1 MSKVLITGIAGFIGS
16 SLARVLLAEGAQVR
30 GLDNLSTG
38 TIQNIEE
45 ILPRIDFRHADIL
58 DSHAINSA
66 CEGVDYVFHEAAIP
80 SVPISIQN
88 PMETNRTN
96 LEGTLSML
104 EASRRA
110 SVRRLIYAASSAVY
124 GDSPDLPK
132 VESMLPEPI
141 SPYAVQKAAGE
152 HYLRSYSRI
161 YGLET
166 VSLRYFNVFGPR
178 QDPSSPYSGV
188 LAKFITQML
197 ANEEPTIF
205 GDGEASRDFTFID
218 NVVQANI
225 KVCRAPAKLVV
236 GRAFNIATG
245 YGVTLNEAYR
255 EIRRIIGYSGPVRYA
270 PERAGDIRHSVADIS
285 AARAAFGYEVITQF
299 EAGLEGTISWYR
311 EVTAADCGMMVSA
324 Q

>member
-1 MSKVLITGIAGFIGS
+1 MSKVLVTGIAGFIGS
-16 SLARVLLAEGAQVR
+16 SLARVLLAQGAQVR
-30 GLDNLSTG
+30 GLDNLTTG
-38 TIQNIEE
+38 AIQNIEE

-58 DSHAINSA
+58 DPHAISSA
-66 CEGVDYVFHEAAIP
+66 CEGVDFVFHEAAIP
-80 SVPISIQN
+80 SVPVSIQN
-88 PMETNRTN
+88 PIGTNRTN
-96 LEGTLSML
+96 LEGTLCVL

-110 SVRRLIYAASSAVY
+110 GVRRLLYAASSAVY
-124 GDSPDLPK
+124 GDSAHLPK
-132 VESMLPEPI
+132 AESMLPDPI

-152 HYLRSYSRI
+152 YYLRSYSRI

-205 GDGEASRDFTFID
+205 GDGQASRDFTFID

-225 KVCRAPAKLVV
+225 KVCQAPAKQVV
-236 GRAFNIATG
+236 GRVFNVATG
-245 YGVTLNEAYR
+245 RGVTLNDAYN
-255 EIRRIIGYSGPVRYA
+255 EIGRILGYSGSVRYA
-270 PERAGDIRHSVADIS
+270 AERAGDIRHSVADIS
-285 AARAAFGYEVITQF
+285 AARTAFGYEVTTQF
-299 EAGLEGTISWYR
+299 EAGLERTIAWYR
-311 EVTAADCGMMVSA
+311 ECTATVLSMMVFA